1 MSMRRPEHT
10 AIPTV
15 FTGPPAPARVLVV
28 TAESSNLRRDL
39 GPLAWT
45 TLQHLALNSY
55 PTAQGWAVGMG
66 VRQVAAGLGV
76 TKDTAA
82 RAVARLV
89 SAGLV
94 TREQVKVPGGCCR
107 SGYSLHLPEP
117 MWLEVTPRRGDEG
130 RQEAGDRIVGDWPA
144 ETQPPVSDE
153 RRHPARRPPP
163 CHPTP
168 YPDPGRRIS

>member
-1 MSMRRPEHT
+1 MGQPEHT
-10 AIPTV
+10 AISTV
-15 FTGPPAPARVLVV
+15 FTGPPGRARVLVV
-28 TAESSNLRRDL
+28 TAESSHVRRDL

-45 TLQHLALNSY
+45 TLQHLALNSHR
-55 PTAQGWAVGMG
+55 TAQGWAVGMG

-94 TREQVKVPGGCCR
+94 TREQVKVPGGGCR

-117 MWLEVTPRRGDEG
+117 MWLEVTPRSAEEG
-130 RQEAGDRIVGDWPA
+130 RQEVGDRIVGDWPA
-144 ETQPPVSDE
+144 ETQPLVSEE

-163 CHPTP
+163 LHPAP
-168 YPDPGRRIS
+168 YPEPGRRIS